1 MARTQLRAEQV
12 RQLLD
17 LNVETGELRWTAA
30 ASQGRLTQ
38 RVAGS
43 AHAGGYRQIKIGKRV
58 HLAHRLVWLIVHG
71 EWPHGQVDHIDGDR
85 SNNALSNLRVVT
97 GAQNKQNIAVTG
109 RKSVSGLVGAVF
121 VPGGTRRRDRWE
133 SRIKVNG
140 ASRHLGHFDTPE
152 AAHAAYLGAKAQVHP
167 FFSRAPAQLEN

>member
-43 AHAGGYRQIKIGKRV
+43 AHAGGYRQIKIGRSA

-71 EWPHGQVDHIDGDR
+71 EWPQGQIDHIDGNR
-85 SNNALSNLRVVT
+85 ANNAPSNLRVVT
-97 GAQNKQNIAVTG
+97 AAQNNQNISVVG
-109 RKSVSGLVGAVF
+109 RKSASGLVGAVY
-121 VPGGTRRRDRWE
+121 VAGGTRRRDRWE

-140 ASRHLGHFDTPE
+140 VSRHLGHFDNPE
-152 AAHAAYLGAKAQVHP
+152 AAHAAYLRAKARVHP
-167 FFSRAPAQLEN
+167 FFSRASAQLEN